1 MKITSFQLT
10 LRQAITK
17 DGYGDNYYVNIDDNG
32 VASVSH
38 PYKNIPHKEQAA
50 ILGVIQSAIIKYG
63 LLVNECDKANRALKL
78 EQYAPKVLAE
88 VSTEIKDAPFEESTA
103 EPAVPQ
109 PSHGTCSNNLD
120 CTDLVAHSE
129 AEQER
134 LDMEEEIKDAPFEEV
149 ESGADRDIDNP
160 ASLVDE
166 IETGD
171 V

>member
-38 PYKNIPHKEQAA
+38 PYKNIPHKEHAA

-78 EQYAPKVLAE
+78 EQYAPA
-88 VSTEIKDAPFEESTA
+88 VSAKETSSES
-103 EPAVPQ
+103 AVPQ

-120 CTDLVAHSE
+120 CTDLAAHSE

-134 LDMEEEIKDAPFEEV
+134 LDMEERVTTDE
-149 ESGADRDIDNP
+149 DIFG
-160 ASLVDE
+160 E
-166 IETGD
+166 
-171 V
+171 